1 MNICTGGPWKASQN
15 RRRDMPSQVGRVR
28 TTGHDVSVADV
39 ALHSPARDLRAMQ
52 STALPAPA
60 SELAAAYLQLVV
72 TLGLTVLCIVLQR
85 RYRRQY
91 FGLWAVAWAV
101 YSVRLLAI
109 ITFLSTGA
117 RVWLFWHQVAT
128 GWTAAALLW
137 ASLVFVRRVEWRPA
151 YGAVVV
157 FPVVWSFVAI
167 YVLDSFLWAAGPMV
181 VFLSVTTAAAGWA
194 FLRYDRLVRSPAA
207 RLLAAV
213 LFLWALHHLDYPLL
227 RAQGTWNPW
236 GYYLDITFEIAAG
249 LGILFLVLED
259 LDQGLSTLTALSGE
273 LRGGVADVE
282 PVAEAMLRRALSLR
296 GVHGSALWLATPA
309 GGRFVQGAGVSALW
323 PFEGAP
329 ESARMAAEWVR
340 AEGIP
345 RVAPSGG
352 DHAYTAALPV
362 IGDDGVVGALVV
374 VGEARDPFTVL
385 DNRFLLA
392 FGQQVGAALANEE
405 LHGDLQART
414 EELERLQA
422 RMIHQHEEERNRL
435 WRELHDETAQV
446 LAALNLQL
454 GVIAERSDE
463 ALAPA
468 LDRARTLLGEGIKG
482 IRSVTRDLRPVAL
495 DDLGLLSSLRALARD
510 FSGDGGVAVD
520 FEAPSRRPRLT
531 AEAEA
536 AIYRAM
542 QEALS
547 NALRHGA
554 RQRVAVA
561 LHVGDDGAVLTVTDD
576 GPGFPEDA
584 AGRLRSR
591 GGLAG
596 IRERVTSL
604 GGDVSMDNTDEGGAR
619 VVVRLPEAEGA
630 PGGDETKQ
638 AEVVQ

>member
-1 MNICTGGPWKASQN
+1 MHGRAL
-15 RRRDMPSQVGRVR
+15 PSR
-28 TTGHDVSVADV
+28 HD
-39 ALHSPARDLRAMQ
+39 RGIFGAMEPN
-52 STALPAPA
+52 ALPAPVA
-60 SELAAAYLQLVV
+60 ELSAAYLQLVV
-72 TLGLTVLCIVLQR
+72 TLGLLLLCVILQR
-85 RYRRQY
+85 RYRRRY

-101 YSVRLLAI
+101 YALRLLAI
-109 ITFLSTGA
+109 ITFLTTGD
-117 RVWLFWHQVAT
+117 RVWLFWHQVVT

-137 ASLVFVRRVEWRPA
+137 ASLVFVRRVEWSPT
-151 YGAVVV
+151 YGGIVV

-167 YVLDSFLWAAGPMV
+167 YVLDSFLWAAGPMIA
-181 VFLSVTTAAAGWA
+181 FLSLTTAAAGWA
-194 FLRYDRLVRSPAA
+194 FLRYHRLVRSPAA
-207 RLLAAV
+207 RFLAGV

-227 RAQGTWNPW
+227 RAQGAWNPW
-236 GYYLDITFEIAAG
+236 GYYIDITFEMAVG

-259 LDQGLSTLTALSGE
+259 LDQGLSSLTALSGE
-273 LRGGVADVE
+273 LQGGLRGDE
-282 PVAEAMLRRALSLR
+282 PMAEAMLRRALSLR
-296 GVHGSALWLATPA
+296 GVHGSALWITTPT
-309 GGRFVQGAGVSALW
+309 GGHFVQGAGVAALW

-329 ESARMAAEWVR
+329 QSALAAAEWVR
-340 AEGIP
+340 VEGVP
-345 RVAPSGG
+345 RVARSVAGAEGVDVSWGG
-352 DHAYTAALPV
+352 GVAGEDHAYTAALPV
-362 IGDDGVVGALVV
+362 LGDEGVVGALVV

-392 FGQQVGAALANEE
+392 FGQQVGAALATEE
-405 LHGDLQART
+405 LHQDLQART

-454 GVIAERSDE
+454 GVIAERSDD

-495 DDLGLLSSLRALARD
+495 DDLGLVPSLRALARD
-510 FSGDGGVAVD
+510 FSGDDGLRVDVA
-520 FEAPSRRPRLT
+520 APGRAPRLS
-531 AEAEA
+531 AEAEGA
-536 AIYRAM
+536 VYRSM

-554 RQRVAVA
+554 RERVTVV
-561 LHVGDDGAVLTVTDD
+561 LETMDDGVALTVTDD

-596 IRERVTSL
+596 IRERVTAL
-604 GGDVSMDNTDEGGAR
+604 GGDFSMENAEGGGAR
-619 VVVRLPEAEGA
+619 LRVTLPETSKTMER
-630 PGGDETKQ
+630 PEMVH
-638 AEVVQ
+638 E